1 MSEKRS
7 FQEIVSK
14 QLWGI
19 WYSHTFDTFVE
30 CQNEFLEITGL
41 PRQRQSNFYIQ
52 DTTEKTFVKA
62 KYMEFKDAVKELV
75 ENKSVVISPLI
86 PPHEQTK
93 YKPLENLEIK
103 AIGLNIFELLEDG
116 KIRMNKKKIFTS
128 FDEVLKL
135 DIISEE
141 EKRDEWLVF

>member
-7 FQEIVSK
+7 FLEIVSK
-14 QLWGI
+14 QLWGL
-19 WYSHTFDTFVE
+19 WYSNTFDVVVE
-30 CQNEFLEITGL
+30 CQDEFLEITGL

-103 AIGLNIFELLEDG
+103 AIGLNIFEQLKNG
-116 KIRMNKKKIFTS
+116 KIRMNKNKIFNN
-128 FDEVLKL
+128 FDEILEL
-135 DIISEE
+135 NLITEE
-141 EKRDEWLVF
+141 EKINEWLVF

>member
-1 MSEKRS
+1 MSEKKS
-7 FQEIVSK
+7 FEEIVSRR
-14 QLWGI
+14 LWGI
-19 WYSHTFDTFVE
+19 WYSRSYDVVVY
-30 CQNEFLEITGL
+30 CISEFLEIRGL

-62 KYMEFKDAVKELV
+62 KYLDFKEAVRELV
-75 ENKSVVISPLI
+75 ENKSVIISSII

-103 AIGLNIFELLEDG
+103 AIGLNIFEQVEDG

-135 DIISEE
+135 DLISEE

>member
-1 MSEKRS
+1 MSEKKS
-7 FQEIVSK
+7 FIDIVNRK
-14 QLWGI
+14 LWGT
-19 WYSHTFDTFVE
+19 WYSHAFDVVAE
-30 CQNEFLEITGL
+30 CQAEFLEIRGL

-62 KYMEFKDAVKELV
+62 KYLDFKEAVRELV
-75 ENKSVVISPLI
+75 ENKSVIISSII
-86 PPHEQTK
+86 PPHEQIK
-93 YKPLENLEIK
+93 HNDK

-116 KIRMNKKKIFTS
+116 KIRMNKNKTFNS
-128 FDEVLKL
+128 FDEILKL